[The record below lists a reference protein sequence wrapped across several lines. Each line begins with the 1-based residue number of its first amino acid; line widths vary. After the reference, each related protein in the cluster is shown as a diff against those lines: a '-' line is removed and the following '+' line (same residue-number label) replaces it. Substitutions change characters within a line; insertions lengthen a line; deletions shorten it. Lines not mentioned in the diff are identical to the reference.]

1 MVTLST
7 FTGALSGGLGGYGSA
22 TCSGRFRVALDENG
36 PNHLV
41 TTSVS
46 WCDVEQLI
54 CSFRQFMAQI
64 MNQGATC
71 RAILECRDDVGVGH
85 NRKLV
90 ALLLET
96 LDVISE
102 GFTLLLP
109 TFLQIPGV
117 AWMHVCALKVASEEL
132 LEILPAIDDVSWQ
145 MIQPGLG
152 GISQVDQEELDDE
165 RVIICSARSTHEV
178 VILQLDTRVGFAIIL
193 DKVT

>member
-1 MVTLST
+1 
-7 FTGALSGGLGGYGSA
+7 
-22 TCSGRFRVALDENG
+22 
-36 PNHLV
+36 
-41 TTSVS
+41 
-46 WCDVEQLI
+46 
-54 CSFRQFMAQI
+54 

-102 GFTLLLP
+102 GFTRILP

-165 RVIICSARSTHEV
+165 RVIICSARSTREV